1 MRAEGK
7 HGAKKQLESINYD
20 ISSCEEQLK
29 LIQRLKV
36 PKEKRR
42 ELAEAKPLFQMTL
55 IVVQLTKSVIAL
67 IVLYDMS

>member
-1 MRAEGK
+1 MRAEGM

-42 ELAEAKPLFQMTL
+42 ELAEAKPLFQMTRHCRATNKKCYSFDC
-55 IVVQLTKSVIAL
+55 VV
-67 IVLYDMS
+67 